1 MAGAD
6 RSSRAASAWRRMLER
21 SGGRHR
27 PGCHTWWALRR
38 ACAAASPSHGWRRGL
53 DFQVAAHGAAA
64 ASCSDRPSGRHDRA
78 RSWPPLRQS
87 FPTGSSSGPGAR
99 AAARAA
105 GRGVRPARR
114 SGRPVCARLLERS
127 YGATALACRLRRQG
141 WGAGSKRT
149 DVTSSVPSDRPA
161 ALGNRGLDQLVTVA
175 TWASPVC
182 SMRTENMSG

>member
-114 SGRPVCARLLERS
+114 SGRRWRALAARASNRRAVRGHGRQGPRGRVDLERPHVR
-127 YGATALACRLRRQG
+127 GLWCKHRVG
-141 WGAGSKRT
+141 
-149 DVTSSVPSDRPA
+149 PSRARCVA
-161 ALGNRGLDQLVTVA
+161 ALRPPGPLNLV
-175 TWASPVC
+175 
-182 SMRTENMSG
+182 